1 MTVIRNNTLNI
12 NLLQYV
18 KFFLFIDTSIL
29 ALICFPQL
37 YPRRNVYCSLLYW
50 FLLQVFRYF
59 VMISKNQ
66 NIFNKT
72 EKVPQIFLMQNS
84 FIDFFIILYRKNSI
98 KHANKVRQTM
108 NNK

>member
-1 MTVIRNNTLNI
+1 
-12 NLLQYV
+12 
-18 KFFLFIDTSIL
+18 
-29 ALICFPQL
+29 
-37 YPRRNVYCSLLYW
+37 
-50 FLLQVFRYF
+50 
-59 VMISKNQ
+59 MISKNQ

-72 EKVPQIFLMQNS
+72 EKVPQIFLVQYS